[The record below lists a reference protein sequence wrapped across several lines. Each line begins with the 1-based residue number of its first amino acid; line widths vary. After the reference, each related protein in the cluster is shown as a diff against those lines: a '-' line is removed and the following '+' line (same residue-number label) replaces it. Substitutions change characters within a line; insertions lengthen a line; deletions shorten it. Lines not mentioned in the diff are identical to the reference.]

1 MQRVSL
7 CNAEVTFDAG
17 CVVPGP
23 RDRCWV
29 TSLVTLLGPMAR
41 QEIRRELT
49 GITALSAIGLS
60 HLVET
65 GLRLTQAD
73 KVVFPAHQLLTTSL
87 YDDGE
92 AERLHAITWPD
103 RAVVLRSLN
112 PHHHADVLAQ
122 GRNAL
127 KRKRNS
133 DLVFCLVVQFNRKV
147 VPTLSDGASGGTL
160 WPVRVVWII
169 DDVARDWR
177 PRRDARRDLQW
188 LDSSGLE
195 RRRYAGPMP
204 AAALD
209 RVLALYRRLYIERYS
224 RHNPDYTADYLQDLL
239 DKGTLGIMTLE
250 RDGEIMAFCALHRRG
265 QVLSVPMVGY
275 DPSIDGLYRAVMALP
290 ALEAEAQGLA
300 LNLSAG
306 AARFK
311 RHRGAEPHVEY
322 LLILDDH
329 LPVWR
334 RLAYRG
340 TAALL
345 QALEPRLIKAATR

>member
-7 CNAEVTFDAG
+7 ANADVRFDAG
-17 CVVPGP
+17 CVVPGA
-23 RDRCWV
+23 RNHCWV

-41 QEIRRELT
+41 QEIRRELK
-49 GITALSAIGLS
+49 GLEAAAAIGLS

-65 GLRLTQAD
+65 GLRLSHAD
-73 KVVFPAHQLLTTSL
+73 RVVFPGHQLLTTSL
-87 YDDGE
+87 YAEDE
-92 AERLHAITWPD
+92 AGRLRDVLRTD

-112 PHHHADVLAQ
+112 AHHHAGVLAQ
-122 GRNAL
+122 
-127 KRKRNS
+127 
-133 DLVFCLVVQFNRKV
+133 
-147 VPTLSDGASGGTL
+147 GGTL

-169 DDVARDWR
+169 DDITRDWR
-177 PRRDARRDLQW
+177 PRRDARRDVQL
-188 LDSSGLE
+188 LESSGLAQ
-195 RRRYAGPMP
+195 RRYGGAMP
-204 AAALD
+204 AVALE
-209 RVLALYRRLYIERYS
+209 RVLGLYRWLYIERYS
-224 RHNPDYTADYLQDLL
+224 RHNPDYTAGYLRDLL
-239 DKGTLGIMTLE
+239 DKGVLDILTLE

-265 QVLSVPMVGY
+265 RVLSVPMVGY
-275 DPSIDGLYRAVMALP
+275 DQGQDGLYRAVMALP

-311 RHRGAEPHVEY
+311 RHRGARPHVEY

-334 RLAYRG
+334 RLAYRA

-345 QALEPRLIKAATR
+345 RLLEPQLIRAATR